1 MIKMK
6 DLSKTILKKKPTKAY
21 VDEKVARLDK
31 LIEEAPNEETKA
43 AYQNYKDFWIGQLSS
58 QALSARKKKKN
69 LEDELA
75 NAEKKAEEDAI
86 LEEITAEKE
95 FAAREAKRVEA
106 CLKADKAALQVEA
119 DEAMVQEREQKALSL
134 LDKIRELE
142 TQIKQSKIKE
152 EEDGEIKESES
163 ESPIND

>member
-1 MIKMK
+1 MK
-6 DLSKTILKKKPTKAY
+6 DLSKIILEKKPTKAY

-31 LIEEAPNEETKA
+31 LIDESPNEETKA

-58 QALSARKKKKN
+58 QALSARKKKKK

-86 LEEITAEKE
+86 LEEITQKKAQEVKDKAAEL
-95 FAAREAKRVEA
+95 ARV
-106 CLKADKAALQVEA
+106 KADKAALQVEA

-142 TQIKQSKIKE
+142 TQIRKKKE

-163 ESPIND
+163 ESPTDN